1 MMIILKF
8 TKNRGFTLTL
18 EDTFLKYLDILGNYL
33 EKTTLNNITLPLVIY
48 ETSFF
53 TSTFP
58 LQCKQINRVKSEV
71 HERLP
76 SMLV

>member
-33 EKTTLNNITLPLVIY
+33 EKTTLNNITLPLVI
-48 ETSFF
+48 
-53 TSTFP
+53 
-58 LQCKQINRVKSEV
+58 
-71 HERLP
+71 
-76 SMLV
+76 